1 MDSRTDKAI
10 TLKHKFWTTLADS
23 PFVFLQIDS
32 EPQST
37 VPMMAQLDSE
47 AQSTIWFFTSRR
59 GPFAQGGRATAT
71 FTGKGHDLF
80 ARVSGTL
87 VEETDPARFELEW
100 SPAVQAWFPGGKDD
114 PDLLMLRME
123 LATAEIWNLDY
134 GLINTAK
141 MMLGYDI
148 REAAAAQHVQ
158 TTL

>member
-1 MDSRTDKAI
+1 MDTRTDKTT

-23 PFVFLQIDS
+23 PFVFLQIDGD
-32 EPQST
+32 PQT
-37 VPMMAQLDSE
+37 AVPMMAQLDSA

-59 GPFAQGGRATAT
+59 GPLAQGGAATAT
-71 FTGKGHDLF
+71 FTGKAHDLF
-80 ARVSGTL
+80 ARFSGRL
-87 VEETDPARFELEW
+87 VEETDPARLELEW

-114 PDLLMLRME
+114 PNLLMLRME

-148 REAAAAQHVQ
+148 RETAAAQHVQ